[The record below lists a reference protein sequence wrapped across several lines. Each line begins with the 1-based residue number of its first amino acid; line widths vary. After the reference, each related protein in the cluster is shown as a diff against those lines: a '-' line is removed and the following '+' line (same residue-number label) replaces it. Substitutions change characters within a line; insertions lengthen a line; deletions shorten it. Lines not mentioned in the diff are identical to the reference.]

1 MPELQLTNIPNKT
14 AFTILKILRIKP
26 LLPFLLTPILATVPL
41 PTSFTAS
48 LSKVSW
54 RRTAVTILHVTL
66 LEELGKV
73 TILHLLKLWRRYRV
87 QQRKLQTGKVVARG
101 APLRLPLDVNEEEE
115 GETECLIC
123 SGLGTEGP
131 DPMAQS
137 VSSIST
143 TNFETAG
150 TNPLNRQD
158 MNANEADTFGPL
170 EEFCTT
176 APHKHVA
183 HRECFLR

>member
-1 MPELQLTNIPNKT
+1 LKLLQ
-14 AFTILKILRIKP
+14 IKP

-41 PTSFTAS
+41 PASFTARS

-54 RRTAVTILHVTL
+54 TRTAATILTVTL
-66 LEELGKV
+66 IEETSKV
-73 TILHLLKLWRRYRV
+73 FLLHSLRLWRRHLA
-87 QQRKLQTGKVVARG
+87 QQRRLRTGKVVARG
-101 APLRLPLDVNEEEE
+101 APVRLPLEVNDDEEDEI
-115 GETECLIC
+115 ECLIC

-131 DPMAQS
+131 DPTALS

-143 TNFETAG
+143 TNFESVGANT
-150 TNPLNRQD
+150 LNRQD
-158 MNANEADTFGPL
+158 YNGTETDTFGPL

-183 HRECFLR
+183 HRQCFLR

>member
-1 MPELQLTNIPNKT
+1 MK
-14 AFTILKILRIKP
+14 LR
-26 LLPFLLTPILATVPL
+26 
-41 PTSFTAS
+41 
-48 LSKVSW
+48 
-54 RRTAVTILHVTL
+54 
-66 LEELGKV
+66 
-73 TILHLLKLWRRYRV
+73 
-87 QQRKLQTGKVVARG
+87 TGKVVARG
-101 APLRLPLDVNEEEE
+101 ASLRLPIDADEEEDE
-115 GETECLIC
+115 IECLIC

-143 TNFETAG
+143 TNFETVG
-150 TNPLNRQD
+150 TNPFNRQD
-158 MNANEADTFGPL
+158 TNANETDTFGPL

>member
-1 MPELQLTNIPNKT
+1 M
-14 AFTILKILRIKP
+14 
-26 LLPFLLTPILATVPL
+26 
-41 PTSFTAS
+41 
-48 LSKVSW
+48 
-54 RRTAVTILHVTL
+54 
-66 LEELGKV
+66 KV
-73 TILHLLKLWRRYRV
+73 TILYALRLWRRHQA
-87 QQRKLQTGKVVARG
+87 QQRKLRTGKVVARG
-101 APLRLPLDVNEEEE
+101 AALRLPLDAEEDEE
-115 GETECLIC
+115 DEIECLIC

-143 TNFETAG
+143 ANFESAG
-150 TNPLNRQD
+150 TNPQSRQD
-158 MNANEADTFGPL
+158 PNANETDTFGPL